1 MPLDDAANVLSTP
14 LNIGKLTIANRVIMA
29 PMAANSPGADCNFS
43 DQSIAFY
50 EARARGGVG
59 MIIIGGTVTSAR
71 GYAEAP
77 INPLLRFDRDDIV
90 PSLRKVVDRVHA
102 LNVPVI
108 VQLVPAFGR
117 MGIPADGRPIIA
129 ASPKNTVI
137 PEDRFGRG
145 LYVPGGR
152 TTEVPDEA
160 TIEEIQEYERGMIAA
175 AERSLRAGCDG
186 VEVAA
191 HMSYFMA
198 SFLSPRTN
206 WRTDEYGGSPEDR
219 ARMLV
224 NIVSGIRKI
233 VPSDFVVGLRIT
245 TNEYLPDGQGAEGY
259 AEIAKQVVAEGID
272 YVALS
277 PGCYE
282 TMDLANSAV
291 DGVLIDSGDAQVFR
305 QAVQVPILLQ
315 GIHDPA
321 AAERAVADGFGDAV
335 MLARSLL
342 ADHDYAR
349 KILDHRSE
357 AIVRCKRD
365 NSCLRRLMLKMPVRC
380 EVNPR
385 TGVESRTSAM
395 PPLRRMLQ
403 APVENT
409 LVSAT
414 GSRALM
420 KLVGALAKAK
430 R

>member
-1 MPLDDAANVLSTP
+1 
-14 LNIGKLTIANRVIMA
+14 
-29 PMAANSPGADCNFS
+29 
-43 DQSIAFY
+43 
-50 EARARGGVG
+50 
-59 MIIIGGTVTSAR
+59 
-71 GYAEAP
+71 
-77 INPLLRFDRDDIV
+77 
-90 PSLRKVVDRVHA
+90 
-102 LNVPVI
+102 
-108 VQLVPAFGR
+108 
-117 MGIPADGRPIIA
+117 
-129 ASPKNTVI
+129 
-137 PEDRFGRG
+137 
-145 LYVPGGR
+145 
-152 TTEVPDEA
+152 
-160 TIEEIQEYERGMIAA
+160 
-175 AERSLRAGCDG
+175 
-186 VEVAA
+186 
-191 HMSYFMA
+191 MSYFMA